1 MAEINQGRSSR
12 DNPVRKHFI
21 SECRD
26 SRIVVQAK
34 FSPNMLRIYRR
45 HFDGVSRAAYLL
57 RFYCRIGPG
66 ENVARELTSEIASLI
81 EQVNANVQKKI
92 EVADKM
98 LKKEGIRTTSPQFET
113 INATIIDPIA
123 NQFLKTLI
131 VAQSL
136 DEKLS
141 ALWLACAINDE
152 QKSNAFSEIDKD
164 LRSIQM
170 KTRALF
176 VGVRTR
182 VQEQNLARQQSRLE
196 TQREMDGINEIDD
209 SDLAVIDNQEPIPDK
224 SRKSKQSTELDDQ
237 GLDTH
242 AAAQIYGQA
251 HETSESP
258 TAEKQTA

>member
-1 MAEINQGRSSR
+1 MAETNQGRSSR

-196 TQREMDGINEIDD
+196 AKNGQDELNEIDG

-224 SRKSKQSTELDDQ
+224 SRKSKQSTELDVQD
-237 GLDTH
+237 LDTH
-242 AAAQIYGQA
+242 ATEQNDGQA
-251 HETSESP
+251 HVVSENAITEKS
-258 TAEKQTA
+258 TA